1 VAEFGPFNRWFF
13 KTLHNFD
20 AYTLN
25 YALGW
30 NTRKESDGNYLI
42 WHHGQGTSFTAQVYA
57 DPKTKNAI
65 LLVTNA
71 KVKHSHLLKAA
82 KAIKKY
88 YASHANLPIVNF
100 AGD

>member
-1 VAEFGPFNRWFF
+1 M
-13 KTLHNFD
+13 D
-20 AYTLN
+20 ANNLN

-30 NTRKESDGNYLI
+30 NTKKESDGNYLL

-71 KVKHSHLLKAA
+71 KVKHSQLLKAA
-82 KAIKKY
+82 KAIKMY
-88 YASHANLPIVNF
+88 YSSNANLPIVNF